1 MKRLKV
7 KKEKT
12 RIKNQIRGPLNKKKG
27 EVKLTP
33 RDDLENL
40 N

>member
-1 MKRLKV
+1 MKRLKL
-7 KKEKT
+7 KKVKT
-12 RIKNQIRGPLNKKKG
+12 RIKNQIRVPRNKKMG